1 MILTKAQSW
10 RSGSQALSI
19 ETSANHFT
27 PQQFWL
33 WPVIKYAQ
41 RKSPPNPPKILHT
54 CRWLDAQCL
63 ALRAR
68 ELSSSSSSEGLS
80 PTDLNKPAWGRSV
93 YGLLNWKYCIVF
105 GLSIRHLFHSQS
117 QTLFTNR
124 ERPSTQPSVAKPTPT
139 RHETNPK
146 MGGGSCKYLL
156 SICNIQ
162 TNTVKTRT

>member
-1 MILTKAQSW
+1 MRSAWLFARGNSPLLRAPRASLRPTLTKQLGVEALTVSLIGSTVSFSAWLTLTKQLKG
-10 RSGSQALSI
+10 RSVDGPL
-19 ETSANHFT
+19 N
-27 PQQFWL
+27 W
-33 WPVIKYAQ
+33 KYC
-41 RKSPPNPPKILHT
+41 IVF
-54 CRWLDAQCL
+54 
-63 ALRAR
+63 
-68 ELSSSSSSEGLS
+68 GL
-80 PTDLNKPAWGRSV
+80 TDINKTAWGQGV

-156 SICNIQ
+156 SIFNIQ